1 MPAAILDEIVLHKKK
16 DVEHKKKKVK
26 LDELKEKIAQRK
38 KPLDFSAVIKG
49 NKIRLIA
56 EVKKASPSRGILC
69 QDFKPVEMAAIYAES
84 GASAISVLTESKHFM
99 GDLKYLDR
107 IRKKVNIPLLRKDFI
122 FDEYQIYESAASG
135 ADAVL
140 LITAI
145 LSQKQLQDL
154 MALSHTLGMQCLVE
168 VHNEKEL
175 ERALLCDA
183 KIIGINNRDLNTFNV
198 NTDTT
203 RRLCNIIPA
212 EKIVVS
218 ESGIKKKSDIIKLKK
233 WGVNAVLVG
242 ETLVTAGDIPTRIKE
257 LLP

>member
-1 MPAAILDEIVLHKKK
+1 MPAAILDEIVLYKKK
-16 DVEHKKKKVK
+16 DVERKKKKVK
-26 LDELKEKIAQRK
+26 LGDLEEKIALRK
-38 KPLDFSAVIKG
+38 KPLDFSAAIKG
-49 NKIRLIA
+49 SKIRLIA
-56 EVKKASPSRGILC
+56 EVKKASPSRGVLC
-69 QDFKPVEMAAIYAES
+69 QKFKPVEMAVTYAES
-84 GASAISVLTESKHFM
+84 GAAAISVLTESKHFM
-99 GDLKYLDR
+99 GDLKYLER
-107 IRKKVNIPLLRKDFI
+107 IREKVNLPLLRKDFI
-122 FDEYQIYESAASG
+122 FDEYQVYESASSG
-135 ADAVL
+135 ADAIL

-145 LSQKQLQDL
+145 LNQKQLERL
-154 MALSHTLGMQCLVE
+154 IALSHTLGMQCLVE

-218 ESGIKKKSDIIKLKK
+218 ESGIKKRTDIVKLKK

-242 ETLVTAGDIPTRIKE
+242 ESLVTARDIPVRIKE

>member
-1 MPAAILDEIVLHKKK
+1 
-16 DVEHKKKKVK
+16 
-26 LDELKEKIAQRK
+26 
-38 KPLDFSAVIKG
+38 
-49 NKIRLIA
+49 
-56 EVKKASPSRGILC
+56 
-69 QDFKPVEMAAIYAES
+69 
-84 GASAISVLTESKHFM
+84 
-99 GDLKYLDR
+99 
-107 IRKKVNIPLLRKDFI
+107 
-122 FDEYQIYESAASG
+122 
-135 ADAVL
+135 
-140 LITAI
+140 
-145 LSQKQLQDL
+145 
-154 MALSHTLGMQCLVE
+154 MQCLVE

-218 ESGIKKKSDIIKLKK
+218 ESGIKKRTDIVKLKK

-242 ETLVTAGDIPTRIKE
+242 ESLVTARDIPVRIKE